1 MVGHC
6 PADLGRRGAFDF
18 HGKYFQ
24 LTGLMGQPGPWG
36 GTRLL
41 MMNAGLSAAG
51 RAFAIRNSDLH
62 FDQPLSPEQAIER
75 VQETKR
81 NAAALGRELQMF
93 STGFV
98 VCRPTQKEAEDYYH
112 YYAVE
117 EADWDAVDR
126 VLELVLGKE
135 GPQGMEA
142 EMAYRL
148 RERFA
153 TGFGG
158 MPFIGDPDHVASE
171 LARIAG
177 WGFDGVVFG
186 FVNYLEELPFLA
198 QEVLPRLERMDL
210 RQPFSEGSK

>member
-1 MVGHC
+1 
-6 PADLGRRGAFDF
+6 
-18 HGKYFQ
+18 
-24 LTGLMGQPGPWG
+24 
-36 GTRLL
+36 
-41 MMNAGLSAAG
+41 
-51 RAFAIRNSDLH
+51 
-62 FDQPLSPEQAIER
+62 LSPEQAIER

-81 NAAALGRELQMF
+81 NAAALGRELQVL

-117 EADWDAVDR
+117 QADWDAVDR

-142 EMAYRL
+142 EMAYSKNC
-148 RERFA
+148 RF
-153 TGFGG
+153 F
-158 MPFIGDPDHVASE
+158 
-171 LARIAG
+171 
-177 WGFDGVVFG
+177 
-186 FVNYLEELPFLA
+186 A

>member
-1 MVGHC
+1 
-6 PADLGRRGAFDF
+6 
-18 HGKYFQ
+18 
-24 LTGLMGQPGPWG
+24 
-36 GTRLL
+36 
-41 MMNAGLSAAG
+41 
-51 RAFAIRNSDLH
+51 
-62 FDQPLSPEQAIER
+62 
-75 VQETKR
+75 
-81 NAAALGRELQMF
+81 MF

-153 TGFGG
+153 AGFGG
-158 MPFIGDPDHVASE
+158 MPFISDPDHVVSE

-177 WGFDGVVFG
+177 WGFDGVIFG
-186 FVNYLEELPFLA
+186 FVNYLEELPFFFA

-210 RQPFSEGSK
+210 R

>member
-1 MVGHC
+1 MPDFPPLAARLQSVTPTC
-6 PADLGRRGAFDF
+6 ISISRCLPNKRSNAFRKPNATRPLWDASFRCLVPAS
-18 HGKYFQ
+18 
-24 LTGLMGQPGPWG
+24 W
-36 GTRLL
+36 
-41 MMNAGLSAAG
+41 SAAPPKKKPKTT
-51 RAFAIRNSDLH
+51 N
-62 FDQPLSPEQAIER
+62 
-75 VQETKR
+75 
-81 NAAALGRELQMF
+81 
-93 STGFV
+93 
-98 VCRPTQKEAEDYYH
+98 H

-153 TGFGG
+153 AGFGG

-171 LARIAG
+171 LDRIAG
-177 WGFDGVVFG
+177 WSFDGVIFG
-186 FVNYLEELPFLA
+186 FVNYLEELPFFA